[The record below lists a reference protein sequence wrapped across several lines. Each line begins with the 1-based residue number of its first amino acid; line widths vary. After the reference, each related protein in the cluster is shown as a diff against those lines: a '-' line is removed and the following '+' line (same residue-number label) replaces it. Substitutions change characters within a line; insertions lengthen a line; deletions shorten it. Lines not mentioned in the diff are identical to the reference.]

1 MRRKAWLP
9 AAAALLVFGSGGV
22 FAISTRDHAN
32 ATTVAPAPQT
42 ATIQRSR
49 LSDLVSGAGTLTYRA
64 NSDGSPYAVFNQTSG
79 TYTSL
84 PTSGEDVGCGSVLYR
99 VDDRP
104 VLLLCGPN
112 PLYRSLSEGD
122 RGGDVAELNAALVR
136 LADATRAQLDPTSRM
151 FSLATATA
159 VRKLQTAKGL
169 TATGTLTLGQ
179 AVVLPAALRVATV
192 TAQLGGPAAAGPVLT
207 ATSQI
212 PQVQVPLDPSQQ
224 NAVKVGNRVQI
235 TLPGNRVVDGRVERL
250 GPVTPA
256 SGNSNGQSG
265 ASGGSGAEATVPAY
279 ISLVHPE
286 QAHRYAEVSVQV
298 QIATT
303 AVANAL
309 NVPVTAIVATAGG
322 GFAVE
327 IAGAYGRRDLVPVTL
342 GLFDDAAGRVQIT
355 GAVHAG
361 EQVVVASS

>member
-9 AAAALLVFGSGGV
+9 AAAVLVLVGGGM
-22 FAISTRDHAN
+22 FAVSTRDHAG

-42 ATIQRSR
+42 AMIQRGR

-84 PTSGEDVGCGSVLYR
+84 PTAGEDVGCGSVLYR

-104 VLLLCGPN
+104 VLLLCGRT

-122 RGGDVAELNAALVR
+122 SGGDVAELNAALVR
-136 LADATRAQLDPTSRM
+136 LGDATRAQLDPTSRV
-151 FSLATATA
+151 FSLATATV

-179 AVVLPAALRVATV
+179 AVALPAALQVATV
-192 TAQLGGPAAAGPVLT
+192 TAQLGAPAAGAAPVLT

-265 ASGGSGAEATVPAY
+265 ASGGSGAEATVPVY

-286 QAHRYAEVSVQV
+286 QARGYAEVSVQV

-303 AVANAL
+303 GVTNVL

-327 IAGAYGRRDLVPVTL
+327 IAGADGRRDLVPVTL

-361 EQVVVASS
+361 EQVAVASS